1 MAEIETNVNKA
12 VRFLDGIKRGI
23 DPQALID
30 EFGILETNPHDEYEN
45 GKASITL
52 TLGGP
57 TVYLTI
63 DDTVEFYYHFGDD
76 EYTEVLS
83 DNPET
88 VEAVK
93 RFVEETS

>member
-1 MAEIETNVNKA
+1 MADIEAYAKEA
-12 VRFLDGIKRGI
+12 VRFLDGVKRGN
-23 DPQALID
+23 DPQTLID
-30 EFGILETNPHDEYEN
+30 EYGIIATNPHDEDEN
-45 GKASITL
+45 GKASITF

-63 DDTVEFYYHFGDD
+63 DDTVEFYYHFGED

-88 VEAVK
+88 VEAAK